1 MPRRAKH
8 SPPSRKAKAS
18 EPYLEPFKRDVRGP
32 GLDEGAARAWA
43 GMWSPTRVTTK
54 GQVTIPKR
62 IRDHLG
68 VAAGSAVQFEIA
80 ESGDVVLRQ
89 AGKDKAATPSRFERV
104 RGTATAGLSTD
115 EIMAMT
121 RGED

>member
-1 MPRRAKH
+1 MTKRKGKSSARL
-8 SPPSRKAKAS
+8 KAKAAQQYP
-18 EPYLEPFKRDVRGP
+18 EPGKRHEAAP
-32 GLDEGAARAWA
+32 ELAEGSAPTLA
-43 GMWSPTRVTTK
+43 GAWSPTTVTTK

-80 ESGDVVLRQ
+80 AGGEVVLRC
-89 AGKDKAATPSRFERV
+89 AGKITAPSSRFDRLL
-104 RGTATAGLSTD
+104 GTATAGLTTD

-121 RGED
+121 RGDD